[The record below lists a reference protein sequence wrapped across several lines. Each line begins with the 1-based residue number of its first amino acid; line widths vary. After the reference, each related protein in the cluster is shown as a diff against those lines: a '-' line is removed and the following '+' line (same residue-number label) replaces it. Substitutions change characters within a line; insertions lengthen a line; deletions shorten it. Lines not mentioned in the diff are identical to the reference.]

1 MVLCGWE
8 VRVGQAVAGISCW
21 KACNRVGW
29 GWGRELWSLDLSEC
43 CPLEDKP
50 DHRQAVPTGRF
61 PE

>member
-1 MVLCGWE
+1 M
-8 VRVGQAVAGISCW
+8 GQAVAGISCW